1 MALEPSPAW
10 GGRPKRSWVGL
21 GEGGDLRLADPSRA
35 QLPSVH
41 WTERRS
47 SGYLAHRCQVQGK
60 RARLPMDGHVLRAP
74 AGPAAF
80 V

>member
-1 MALEPSPAW
+1 MTLEPSPAW
-10 GGRPKRSWVGL
+10 GRWPKRSRVGL
-21 GEGGDLRLADPSRA
+21 GEGGDLRLVDLSRA
-35 QLPSVH
+35 QLSSVR

-47 SGYLAHRCQVQGK
+47 SGYLAHGCQVQGK